1 MNKEKVVETTHYLQS
16 KVEKTPIIG
25 LILGSG
31 LGMLAE
37 EIEDSIEV
45 PYSDIPHFPQS
56 TVSGHAGK
64 LVFGTLQN
72 KQVVAMQGRFHL
84 YEGYSAQ
91 EVALPVRV
99 MKQLGVKQIIVTNA
113 AGGVNTSFEPGHLM
127 LIRDHINLMNQNPLI
142 GPNDE
147 ELGPRF
153 PDMSNAYSNR
163 LRDITRTE
171 AKKLN
176 VVLQE
181 GVYVANSGPSYETPA
196 EVRMIRELGG
206 DAVGMSTVPEVIVAR
221 HIGLEV
227 LGITCISNMAAGI
240 LPQPLT
246 HEEVIETTEKVR
258 EDFLALVKA
267 IIQSM

>member
-1 MNKEKVVETTHYLQS
+1 MYKEKIVEATHYLQ
-16 KVEKTPIIG
+16 EKIKNVPSIG

-31 LGMLAE
+31 LGILAD

-45 PYSDIPHFPQS
+45 PYSDIPHFPIS

-84 YEGYSAQ
+84 YEGYSAR
-91 EVALPVRV
+91 EVTLPVRV
-99 MKQLGVKQIIVTNA
+99 MKELGVKQLIVTNA
-113 AGGVNTSFEPGHLM
+113 AGGVNSSFEPGHLM
-127 LIRDHINLMNQNPLI
+127 VIRDQINLMNQHPLL
-142 GPNDE
+142 GQNDDD
-147 ELGPRF
+147 LGPRF
-153 PDMSNAYSNR
+153 PDMSHAYSND
-163 LRDITRTE
+163 LRDIAKEE
-171 AKKLN
+171 ARKLN
-176 VVLQE
+176 LILQE

-221 HIGLEV
+221 HSGLEV

-240 LPQPLT
+240 LPQPLS
-246 HEEVIETTEKVR
+246 HEEVIETTEKVK

-267 IIQSM
+267 IIHSM